1 MRKRGYMAWSVRH
14 WLLLILPVAVLAALV
29 WLGVRIR
36 PATESDMRRS
46 ACLVEGRVSLC
57 LVADSDTVVLRSD
70 SVRQQ
75 GVWINRH
82 WWWPSCDGR
91 VLTSLS
97 PVPFQGR
104 VGSLSSPD
112 SLRRLFAVGADS
124 LSRLLQRKETEGKEL
139 QYYLRSHGV
148 IDEGYMQIAAYA
160 TAQQRETDS
169 LRRFCARIEEW
180 GRRHDNK
187 GSVWHIV
194 RRHEY
199 RVSWHGRYDSLLTV
213 ACKPITTTL
222 AHDGKPLVIH
232 TLRSTKPWGA
242 YAVRNVPWGAA
253 RHKKVITATCLADSN
268 HCILA
273 TGDYDSR
280 WGHNLPR
287 LFAADGSPVFTQHG
301 RFIGIVLGR
310 EVVQ

>member
-1 MRKRGYMAWSVRH
+1 MAWSVRH

-97 PVPFQGR
+97 PAPFQGR
-104 VGSLSSPD
+104 GGSLSSPD

-180 GRRHDNK
+180 GRRHDNR
-187 GSVWHIV
+187 GSAWHIV

-199 RVSWHGRYDSLLTV
+199 RVSWHGRRDSLLTV

-280 WGHNLPR
+280 RGHNLPR